1 MQCKVCYTS
10 KNLLVCGTC
19 DAFVCAKICCSTQ
32 FESTNYQVSALC
44 KKCEESIS
52 RNLVSQHQVE
62 MELVG
67 LKTRMLLK

>member
-1 MQCKVCYTS
+1 MHCKVCNTS
-10 KNLLVCGTC
+10 NNLLVCGTC

-32 FESTNYQVSALC
+32 FDSINCQVSALC

-67 LKTRMLLK
+67 LKNGMLLK